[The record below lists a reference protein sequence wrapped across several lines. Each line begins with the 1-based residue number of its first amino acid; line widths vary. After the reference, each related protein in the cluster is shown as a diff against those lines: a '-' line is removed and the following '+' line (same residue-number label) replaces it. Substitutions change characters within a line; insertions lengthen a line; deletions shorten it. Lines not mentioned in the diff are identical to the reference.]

1 MKKPS
6 KILYFGKKALA
17 FLLSVFVLSLA
28 VFYVSRL
35 APGDPLVSYYGDRA
49 EKLTPQERAQAE
61 EKLGLDEPI
70 FTQYV
75 RWAQNAL
82 HGDFG
87 ISYKYKMPAGEVIAS
102 RAGNTL
108 LLGGVGFVLIFTLSL
123 LLGMLCAQREGTLFD
138 RAVCKLGT
146 ITSCIPEF
154 WLSLLLILIFA
165 IELRV
170 LPSSGAYS
178 IGQQNNI
185 ADRAAHLILPL
196 AVVVLGHLWYYAYMI
211 RNRLLDEMRADYVLL
226 AKSKGLTRRAVM
238 LRHCLRNTMPAYQR
252 ADRPAYP
259 RRAGR
264 AGNGGAAMNDRF
276 QIVGARPLPE
286 AAPTKNRHSL
296 RGKPV
301 VSAVILSLIVL
312 ACLFCELIMT
322 KDPTYLD
329 LAHCSTAP
337 CREFLFG
344 TDTMGRDIFS
354 MIWYGGRL
362 SLFIGVGSTVI
373 STLLAIL
380 FGAVSGLAPKWLDA
394 LLMRLT
400 EILLSVPNL
409 LLVIFLQAVI
419 GTTSAWSIA
428 LVIGLTS
435 WTSIAKVVRTEVQQ
449 LRASEYVIAAKCMG
463 GSFFHIL
470 RCHLAPNFF
479 SSILFMVVMNV
490 RSAIIAESTLS
501 FMGLGLPIEVVTW
514 DSMLSLAEK
523 ALMTDAW
530 WILLIPGAFLVVTL
544 LCITT
549 LGDYLRSRTS
559 RKESNL

>member
-1 MKKPS
+1 
-6 KILYFGKKALA
+6 
-17 FLLSVFVLSLA
+17 
-28 VFYVSRL
+28 
-35 APGDPLVSYYGDRA
+35 
-49 EKLTPQERAQAE
+49 
-61 EKLGLDEPI
+61 
-70 FTQYV
+70 
-75 RWAQNAL
+75 
-82 HGDFG
+82 
-87 ISYKYKMPAGEVIAS
+87 
-102 RAGNTL
+102 
-108 LLGGVGFVLIFTLSL
+108 
-123 LLGMLCAQREGTLFD
+123 
-138 RAVCKLGT
+138 
-146 ITSCIPEF
+146 
-154 WLSLLLILIFA
+154 
-165 IELRV
+165 
-170 LPSSGAYS
+170 
-178 IGQQNNI
+178 
-185 ADRAAHLILPL
+185 
-196 AVVVLGHLWYYAYMI
+196 
-211 RNRLLDEMRADYVLL
+211 
-226 AKSKGLTRRAVM
+226 
-238 LRHCLRNTMPAYQR
+238 
-252 ADRPAYP
+252 
-259 RRAGR
+259 
-264 AGNGGAAMNDRF
+264 
-276 QIVGARPLPE
+276 
-286 AAPTKNRHSL
+286 
-296 RGKPV
+296 
-301 VSAVILSLIVL
+301 
-312 ACLFCELIMT
+312 MT

-329 LAHCSTAP
+329 LAHCSAVP

-380 FGAVSGLAPKWLDA
+380 FGTVSGLAPKWLDA

-419 GTTSAWSIA
+419 GTPSAWSIA

-463 GSFFHIL
+463 DSFFHIL

-514 DSMLSLAEK
+514 GSMLSLAEK

-544 LCITT
+544 LCITHDIMALERFDPAT
-549 LGDYLRSRTS
+549 RHMIVFDVLTHDSPVGWKGEKMRLFLTDAGYSKALENQEKGHIKIRNHAKVLSGDLHYDHKDRER
-559 RKESNL
+559 

>member
-1 MKKPS
+1 
-6 KILYFGKKALA
+6 
-17 FLLSVFVLSLA
+17 
-28 VFYVSRL
+28 
-35 APGDPLVSYYGDRA
+35 
-49 EKLTPQERAQAE
+49 
-61 EKLGLDEPI
+61 
-70 FTQYV
+70 
-75 RWAQNAL
+75 
-82 HGDFG
+82 
-87 ISYKYKMPAGEVIAS
+87 
-102 RAGNTL
+102 
-108 LLGGVGFVLIFTLSL
+108 
-123 LLGMLCAQREGTLFD
+123 
-138 RAVCKLGT
+138 
-146 ITSCIPEF
+146 
-154 WLSLLLILIFA
+154 
-165 IELRV
+165 
-170 LPSSGAYS
+170 
-178 IGQQNNI
+178 
-185 ADRAAHLILPL
+185 
-196 AVVVLGHLWYYAYMI
+196 
-211 RNRLLDEMRADYVLL
+211 
-226 AKSKGLTRRAVM
+226 
-238 LRHCLRNTMPAYQR
+238 
-252 ADRPAYP
+252 
-259 RRAGR
+259 
-264 AGNGGAAMNDRF
+264 MNDRF

-301 VSAVILSLIVL
+301 ASAMILSLIVL
-312 ACLFCELIMT
+312 GCLFCELIMT

-329 LAHCSTAP
+329 LAHCSAAP

-409 LLVIFLQAVI
+409 LLVISLQAVI
-419 GTTSAWSIA
+419 GTPSAW
-428 LVIGLTS
+428 
-435 WTSIAKVVRTEVQQ
+435 SIAKVVRTEVRQ
-449 LRASEYVIAAKCMG
+449 LRVSEYVIAAKCMG

-514 DSMLSLAEK
+514 GSMLSLAEK

-544 LCITT
+544 LCIMN

>member
-1 MKKPS
+1 
-6 KILYFGKKALA
+6 
-17 FLLSVFVLSLA
+17 
-28 VFYVSRL
+28 
-35 APGDPLVSYYGDRA
+35 
-49 EKLTPQERAQAE
+49 
-61 EKLGLDEPI
+61 
-70 FTQYV
+70 
-75 RWAQNAL
+75 
-82 HGDFG
+82 
-87 ISYKYKMPAGEVIAS
+87 
-102 RAGNTL
+102 
-108 LLGGVGFVLIFTLSL
+108 
-123 LLGMLCAQREGTLFD
+123 
-138 RAVCKLGT
+138 
-146 ITSCIPEF
+146 
-154 WLSLLLILIFA
+154 
-165 IELRV
+165 
-170 LPSSGAYS
+170 
-178 IGQQNNI
+178 
-185 ADRAAHLILPL
+185 
-196 AVVVLGHLWYYAYMI
+196 
-211 RNRLLDEMRADYVLL
+211 
-226 AKSKGLTRRAVM
+226 
-238 LRHCLRNTMPAYQR
+238 
-252 ADRPAYP
+252 
-259 RRAGR
+259 
-264 AGNGGAAMNDRF
+264 MNDRF
-276 QIVGARPLPE
+276 QIVGARELPE

-301 VSAVILSLIVL
+301 ASAVILSLIVL
-312 ACLFCELIMT
+312 GCLFCELIMT

-329 LAHCSTAP
+329 LAHCSAVP

-344 TDTMGRDIFS
+344 TDTMGRDIF
-354 MIWYGGRL
+354 

-419 GTTSAWSIA
+419 GTPSAWSIA

-435 WTSIAKVVRTEVQQ
+435 WTSIAKVVRTEVRQ

-479 SSILFMVVMNV
+479 SSILFMVVMNM

-514 DSMLSLAEK
+514 GSMLSLAEK